1 MPNCLRNTIT
11 PTPPCDKVGGGLE
24 YIVGFDWDSFKSQYS
39 TKHGTPE
46 QHLQEIVDITGEE
59 YLNDLM
65 AMLAKNGIVPTRS
78 NRVNTGSFSLGN
90 TSSLKPVGSGIL
102 AESSTKLVYLEK
114 IISAVA
120 VAGTYS
126 INLTVVNGIIT
137 TNYTITA
144 TIYSAG
150 LIEFPV
156 PNGEVKG
163 NKIFASWAQPTPVFP
178 YQKNV
183 AYCKPC
189 GGSVARLGCPDVR
202 DITSFISPTS
212 VNISEFHGGN
222 GIVFGA
228 GCECD
233 YECYLSKK
241 IGVTSDIRALHALYI
256 ERRLKL
262 ESINS
267 QNQSLSNY
275 SETVRERLKEV
286 NAEIEKG
293 LARQLARIIP
303 VIRKDGEACFS
314 CGYGTV
320 QKVSNI

>member
-1 MPNCLRNTIT
+1 MPNCLRNTII
-11 PTPPCDKVGGGLE
+11 PTPSCERVGGGLE
-24 YIVGFDWDSFKSQYS
+24 YIVGFDWDSFKHQYS

-78 NRVNTGSFSLGN
+78 NRVNTGSFSLGY
-90 TSSLKPVGSGIL
+90 T
-102 AESSTKLVYLEK
+102 EK

-126 INLTVVNGIIT
+126 INLTVVNGVIVAS
-137 TNYTITA
+137 YTISA

-156 PNGEVKG
+156 PNGCVTG
-163 NKIFASWAQPTPVFP
+163 NRIFAYWAQPTPVFP

-202 DITSFISPTS
+202 DITNFVSPVS
-212 VNISEFHGGN
+212 VVISEFHGGN

-275 SETVRERLKEV
+275 SETVKERLKEV
-286 NAEIEKG
+286 NTEIEKG
-293 LARQLARIIP
+293 LSRQLARIIP

-320 QKVSNI
+320 QKVANI